1 MAQKPVAQQNDSST
15 RSVLAWI
22 LIAIGAIMII
32 VGFVAW
38 IMVGAQLKSQNMTV
52 PGDADSNAGKVV
64 AGPFTAWSMQ
74 EIIQVHADHA
84 TEGASYAE
92 LGDKVNEAKEQ
103 YGEDSE
109 EAAELQAMRN
119 TQMNASF
126 LRASLLTS
134 VIASGVSLLAIGT
147 GAVSVLAGAAFL
159 ARRPQVVVNADVTAD
174 AEIA

>member
-1 MAQKPVAQQNDSST
+1 MGLGIHCQSNPDGARERP
-15 RSVLAWI
+15 RILCSVL
-22 LIAIGAIMII
+22 
-32 VGFVAW
+32 
-38 IMVGAQLKSQNMTV
+38 
-52 PGDADSNAGKVV
+52 
-64 AGPFTAWSMQ
+64 
-74 EIIQVHADHA
+74 
-84 TEGASYAE
+84 
-92 LGDKVNEAKEQ
+92 VNEAKEQ
-103 YGEDSE
+103 YGDDSE